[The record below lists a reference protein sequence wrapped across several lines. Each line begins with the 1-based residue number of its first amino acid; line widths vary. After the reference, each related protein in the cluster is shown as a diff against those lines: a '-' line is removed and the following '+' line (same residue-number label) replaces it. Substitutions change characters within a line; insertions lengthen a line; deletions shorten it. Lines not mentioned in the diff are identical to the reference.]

1 MTARRL
7 FSVLPFLLL
16 AGCFTDAATRLAYDL
31 EEGSKRL
38 GTSSGERAMVVHR
51 TPSKEGECVASY
63 KVQVDDAGAII
74 IWCYD
79 ANGAETVS
87 SHSTSYHSRYVDT
100 PRTYILDKGAAEPLL
115 IELERQGSRAVIVDV
130 T

>member
-7 FSVLPFLLL
+7 LSVLPFLLL

-31 EEGSKRL
+31 EEGAKRL
-38 GTSSGERAMVVHR
+38 GNTSGERAMVVHR
-51 TPSKEGECVASY
+51 TPSKDGECMAGY
-63 KVQVDDAGAII
+63 KVQLDEVGAIV

-79 ANGAETVS
+79 ATGTETVS
-87 SHSTSYHSRYVDT
+87 SHSTSYHRRYVDT
-100 PRTYILDKGAAEPLL
+100 AKTYILDKGAGEPLL
-115 IELERQGSRAVIVDV
+115 IELERQGGRAVIVDV

>member
-1 MTARRL
+1 MTARIL
-7 FSVLPFLLL
+7 LSLTPFLLL

-38 GTSSGERAMVVHR
+38 GNSSGERAMVVHR
-51 TPSKEGECVASY
+51 TPSKDGECVASY

-79 ANGAETVS
+79 ASGTETVS
-87 SHSTSYHSRYVDT
+87 SHSTSYHGRYVDT
-100 PRTYILDKGAAEPLL
+100 PKTYILDKPAGEPLL
-115 IELERQGSRAVIVDV
+115 IELERQGNRAVIVDV

>member
-1 MTARRL
+1 MTTRVLL
-7 FSVLPFLLL
+7 FLTPFLLL

-31 EEGSKRL
+31 EEGAKRL
-38 GTSSGERAMVVHR
+38 GNGNGERAMVVHR

-63 KVQVDDAGAII
+63 KVQVDDAGAIV

-79 ANGAETVS
+79 ESGAETVS
-87 SHSTSYHSRYVDT
+87 SHGTSYHGRYVDT
-100 PRTYILDKGAAEPLL
+100 PKTYILDKAAGEPLL
-115 IELERQGSRAVIVDV
+115 IELERQGGRAVIIDV